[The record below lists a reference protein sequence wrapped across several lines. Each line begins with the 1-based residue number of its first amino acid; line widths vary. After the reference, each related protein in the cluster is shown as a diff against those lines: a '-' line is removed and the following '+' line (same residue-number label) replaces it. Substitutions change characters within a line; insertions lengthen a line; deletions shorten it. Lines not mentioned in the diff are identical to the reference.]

1 MKLIEQ
7 TTADVQEPNPRWRR
21 DVRRRLNL
29 SVHQHRSPASLFTLY
44 FCECDSL
51 DCELKV
57 ALTDAEFEKV
67 ARARGSSISHPRCP
81 TASRRGLLRR
91 WRRRSTAGKHVAA
104 RR

>member
-1 MKLIEQ
+1 VRLIEQ

-67 ARARGSSISHPRCP
+67 ARNREGSITHPRCSA
-81 TASRRGLLRR
+81 ASGGGWLRR
-91 WRRRSTAGKHVAA
+91 WRRRDRARSRSTT
-104 RR
+104 